1 MFYTAKLLKICE
13 ISKLFGGISGHKWQ
27 EVSISGFGCGKV
39 LQECGKFSK
48 FAMQLRYIAVSKG
61 TKARN
66 VPADKRKTIY
76 QPIKQNKEVWQKKT
90 LHF

>member
-1 MFYTAKLLKICE
+1 MFYATKLLKICE

-27 EVSISGFGCGKV
+27 EVSISGFGLGKV

-48 FAMQLRYIAVSKG
+48 FAVSKG

-66 VPADKRKTIY
+66 VPADN
-76 QPIKQNKEVWQKKT
+76 Q
-90 LHF
+90 